1 MGIKMFSVLMVT
13 RFRFLKILGFGL
25 LSAIATVACQK
36 VPLLAP
42 SGSTITLT
50 SSATALPVNGSAQII
65 AQLIEPSGTPPHSG
79 TRVSFTTTL
88 GTLEPA
94 DVETDIGGRAITTF
108 RSGTAN
114 GTATITAISGG
125 VSASGN
131 NALKIAIGTAAV
143 GRVVLAANPTIVPST
158 GGASPNT
165 SGQASATITINVAGA
180 PTLLITPPTT
190 APTAGLPATFTF
202 VVTAAATNGSAIRD
216 LTVNWGDGQTQDLG
230 AVVGTA
236 TVSHVY
242 RAPGAYTI
250 TGTLP
255 DKSGSRVPLSTSLTV
270 NPTALPITITPRS
283 EERR

>member
-1 MGIKMFSVLMVT
+1 MVT

-108 RSGTAN
+108 RSRRFP
-114 GTATITAISGG
+114 
-125 VSASGN
+125 
-131 NALKIAIGTAAV
+131 AA
-143 GRVVLAANPTIVPST
+143 
-158 GGASPNT
+158 
-165 SGQASATITINVAGA
+165 
-180 PTLLITPPTT
+180 
-190 APTAGLPATFTF
+190 
-202 VVTAAATNGSAIRD
+202 
-216 LTVNWGDGQTQDLG
+216 
-230 AVVGTA
+230 
-236 TVSHVY
+236 
-242 RAPGAYTI
+242 
-250 TGTLP
+250 
-255 DKSGSRVPLSTSLTV
+255 
-270 NPTALPITITPRS
+270 
-283 EERR
+283 